1 MRKGDENMDFSK
13 ALTALKNTQKVHR
26 KVWKHTYLE
35 VKEQKD
41 LQHPVIYLC
50 EEDSLTGKVFKMVYT
65 PLQYDLFAEDWEV
78 IQEDTI
84 EKYKKLSE
92 QLQKRLD
99 EEGLYLKELLNV
111 LFLGE

>member
-1 MRKGDENMDFSK
+1 MRKGDENMDFSE
-13 ALTALKNTQKVHR
+13 ALTALKNMQKVHR